1 MKYYPAVMEQ
11 FYIYTDKN
19 ILSREK
25 AKGRT
30 LAGQY
35 TTIYIQIFNLKYL
48 WKYMQK
54 TNNCVYI
61 GKLDRC
67 GKILCS

>member
-1 MKYYPAVMEQ
+1 MEQ

-54 TNNCVYI
+54 TNNSVSI
-61 GKLDRC
+61 
-67 GKILCS
+67 